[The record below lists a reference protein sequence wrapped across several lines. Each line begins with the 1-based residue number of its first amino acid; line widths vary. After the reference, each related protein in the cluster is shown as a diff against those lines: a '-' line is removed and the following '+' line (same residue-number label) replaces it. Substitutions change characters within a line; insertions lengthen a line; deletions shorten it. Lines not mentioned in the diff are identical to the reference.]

1 MTPTEAFAAATRHH
15 QAGQLAEAERLYA
28 QVLAAEP
35 GHLHALALSGALA
48 HMSGRNEQALDLF
61 GRALA
66 INEQPDFHYNIGLAK
81 WALGRRAEATAHW
94 TRAVALNPN
103 FAQAHMN
110 LGNAL
115 REDGRLDE
123 AITHLRRALQLQPSP
138 FAHNNLGLALAA
150 RGDSQAAMH
159 YRRAIEM
166 HPQFIEP
173 YLNLAFEYARQGRIA
188 EALASVRGA
197 LQINETDDGKTLFVR
212 LAASLDA
219 VGDDPSLR
227 ALVIRAA
234 TKAWERASDL
244 APLAATLTK
253 HGSAIESLIRQT
265 DRALGLPE
273 LSAIAADP
281 LLRWMLE
288 VGVICDLALERFLT
302 ATRASLL
309 QLAETE
315 PESFNDELLGF
326 ACGLARQCFIN
337 EYVYAVS
344 DDERARAKGLCAAV
358 ISSAG
363 TGIEAHLPQIAVV
376 AAYFPLYS
384 LPFADTLLRGSWPAP
399 EAALVDQQIREPRA
413 EADARATIPRLTP
426 IDDDVSRAVQA
437 MYEQNPYPRWITPN
451 PAPRCESLD
460 ALMQDEVPKAPYRR
474 TNKGSDIDILIA
486 GCGTGRHS
494 IMVAQ
499 QFERARILAI
509 DLSTASLGYAKAR
522 TAALG
527 ITNIDYGQADILAL
541 GSMGRSFDMVQSVGV
556 LHHLADAQ
564 GWRVLLSL
572 LRPGGVMLTGLY
584 SESARRDVVAVRDFI
599 KQRGYGSTAEDI
611 RACRTAL
618 MAQPEGSPLREVAR
632 FNDFFTTSECR
643 DLLFHVQEN
652 RTTLPAIKEFRE
664 ASGMRFLGFQLEPR
678 MLQQYAARF
687 PDDPAMIDLD
697 CWHAFEQDMPYTFAG
712 MYRFWIQKSD

>member
-1 MTPTEAFAAATRHH
+1 MTPAEAFAAATRHH
-15 QAGQLAEAERLYA
+15 QAGQLADAERLYA
-28 QVLAAEP
+28 QVLVAEP
-35 GHLHALALSGALA
+35 GHLHALVLSGALA
-48 HMSGRNEQALDLF
+48 HMGGRNEQAVDLF

-81 WALGRRAEATAHW
+81 WALGRRAEATTHW

-103 FAQAHMN
+103 FAQAHLN

-123 AITHLRRALQLQPSP
+123 ALSHLRQALQLQPSP

-150 RGDSQAAMH
+150 RSDPQAAMH

-173 YLNLAFEYARQGRIA
+173 YLNLAFEYTRTDKIA
-188 EALASVRGA
+188 EALDLVRRA
-197 LQINETDDGKTLFVR
+197 LAIDETDDGKRLFVR

-227 ALVIRAA
+227 ALLVRAA
-234 TKAWERASDL
+234 TERWERAADL

-253 HGSAIESLIRQT
+253 HGGTIENLIRQA
-265 DRALGLPE
+265 DRPLGLPE

-288 VGVICDLALERFLT
+288 AGVICDLELERFLT

-309 QLAETE
+309 RLAENA
-315 PESFNDELLGF
+315 PQSFNGDLLGF
-326 ACGLARQCFIN
+326 ACALARQCYIN
-337 EYVYAVS
+337 EYVYALD
-344 DDERARAKGLCAAV
+344 DDEAARAKALGDVLTA
-358 ISSAG
+358 AG
-363 TGIEAHLPQIAVV
+363 TAIETHLPQIAVV
-376 AAYFPLYS
+376 ATYVPLYG
-384 LPFADTLLRGSWPAP
+384 LPFADTLLAGTWPAP
-399 EAALVDQQIREPRA
+399 IVALIEQQIREPRA
-413 EADARATIPRLTP
+413 EAAARATIARVTP

-451 PAPRCESLD
+451 PARECESLD
-460 ALMQDEVPKAPYRR
+460 AHIQDEVPKAPYHR
-474 TNKGSDIDILIA
+474 TNQGGDIDILVA

-499 QFERARILAI
+499 QFPRARILAI
-509 DLSTASLGYAKAR
+509 DLSTASLGYAR
-522 TAALG
+522 TRTDALG
-527 ITNIDYGQADILAL
+527 ITNIEYGHADILAL
-541 GSMGRSFDMVQSVGV
+541 GGIGRTFDMVQSVGV

-564 GWRVLLSL
+564 GWRILLSL

-584 SESARRDVVAVRDFI
+584 SEMARRDIVAARNFI
-599 KQRGYGSTAEDI
+599 KERGYGSTAQDI
-611 RACRTAL
+611 RAVRAEIMT
-618 MAQPEGSPLREVAR
+618 QPKGSPLREVTR

-643 DLLFHVQEN
+643 DHLFHVQEN
-652 RTTLPAIKEFRE
+652 RTTLPEIKEFL
-664 ASGMRFLGFQLEPR
+664 ATSGTRFLGFQLEGR
-678 MLQQYAARF
+678 MARKYLARF

-697 CWHAFEQDMPYTFAG
+697 HWDAFEQDMPYTFAG
-712 MYRFWIQKSD
+712 MYRFWIQKEA